1 MKFKIIQ
8 FITVI
13 IVTTLVLTLSVSA
26 IGKNHWAVDYVDFTY
41 NTGILSDTRSG
52 VGTSET
58 ITRGEMANGIAV
70 IEGANTSNTSN
81 IGFSD
86 VTSSTAYAGA
96 IKWASTQGI
105 ITGYTDGT
113 FKPNDPIKRQDCAL
127 MLYRYFNYKNI
138 DVSTTQ
144 TTLPYS
150 DASNIQSYAR
160 TAVIAMHYAGVM
172 TGYYDGTYRP
182 RTNTLKTEA
191 ACFFTRTHAY
201 RYNTP
206 NSINIFVKGEAGLAI
221 NNAMAVAYKEGTTN
235 SHGAGNILVGFTSN
249 GFARFTGLTQGKRYA
264 VDTFGYYTSVPTNDY
279 LAQDRMYRFMT
290 LPANQADY
298 NLTASYDPSNK
309 WQHIYDCFE
318 QQWMFPEWCPSA
330 IIEQGQ
336 NFGWRYNGLLEYHQG
351 LDYACSYETITNTT
365 GYDMTVMESDFDD
378 DGMGGYVRVYVEE

>member
-150 DASNIQSYAR
+150 DASNIQICQRGS
-160 TAVIAMHYAGVM
+160 
-172 TGYYDGTYRP
+172 GT
-182 RTNTLKTEA
+182 
-191 ACFFTRTHAY
+191 C
-201 RYNTP
+201 
-206 NSINIFVKGEAGLAI
+206 
-221 NNAMAVAYKEGTTN
+221 YK
-235 SHGAGNILVGFTSN
+235 
-249 GFARFTGLTQGKRYA
+249 
-264 VDTFGYYTSVPTNDY
+264 
-279 LAQDRMYRFMT
+279 
-290 LPANQADY
+290 
-298 NLTASYDPSNK
+298 
-309 WQHIYDCFE
+309 
-318 QQWMFPEWCPSA
+318 
-330 IIEQGQ
+330 
-336 NFGWRYNGLLEYHQG
+336 
-351 LDYACSYETITNTT
+351 
-365 GYDMTVMESDFDD
+365 
-378 DGMGGYVRVYVEE
+378 